1 MWGVEISAHIDA
13 LERDGALLADAAE
26 AAGLQAA
33 VPGCPGWQVRD
44 LVRHQA
50 YVHDWA
56 ARHVRDRSPELIDD
70 GITESDILGRG
81 PADADLIAAYRDGH
95 AALVAALRDADP
107 DLECATFMPA
117 PSPLAF
123 WARRQA
129 HETAIHRYDA
139 QSAAAGGPP
148 PPADA
153 FDPAFAADGVD
164 ELIMGFAARRRYRR
178 PRRRREGQKALPPRR
193 RATAA
198 TAAALADRP
207 GAGRRRRLAR
217 PPGRRRH
224 RGPVS
229 RLDSRDD
236 PAADCTLEGPAAG
249 LYAFLWNR
257 SDAARAGLAI
267 TGRPEVLAAWNA
279 SVRVRW

>member
-1 MWGVEISAHIDA
+1 MGGVEISAHIDA
-13 LERDGALLADAAE
+13 LDRDGALLADAAQ
-26 AAGLQAA
+26 AAGLRAG

-56 ARHVRDRSPELIDD
+56 ARHVSGRSPELIDD
-70 GITESDILGRG
+70 GLSESDILAGG
-81 PADADLIAAYRDGH
+81 ASDADLIAAYRDGH
-95 AALVAALRDADP
+95 AALVAILRAADP
-107 DLECATFMPA
+107 DVECATFMPA

-129 HETAIHRYDA
+129 HETAVHRYDA
-139 QSAAAGGPP
+139 QSAAPGGPSA
-148 PPADA
+148 PAAA

-164 ELIMGFAARRRYRR
+164 ELIMSFAARRRYH
-178 PRRRREGQKALPPRR
+178 PRD
-193 RATAA
+193 
-198 TAAALADRP
+198 AAAADGGVGGERALTVRARDADARWHVRFA
-207 GAGRRRRLAR
+207 AGGTA
-217 PPGRRRH
+217 
-224 RGPVS
+224 V
-229 RLDSRDD
+229 SRDD
-236 PAADCTLEGPAAG
+236 AAADCTLDGTAAG

-267 TGRPEVLAAWNA
+267 TGRPDILDVWSA

>member
-26 AAGLQAA
+26 TAGLRAG

-56 ARHVRDRSPELIDD
+56 TRHVRDRSPELIDD
-70 GITESDILGRG
+70 GITESDILARG

-107 DLECATFMPA
+107 DLQCATFMPA

-139 QSAAAGGPP
+139 QSAGPNGPP
-148 PPADA
+148 
-153 FDPAFAADGVD
+153 DPAAAFVTEFAADGID
-164 ELIMGFAARRRYRR
+164 ELIMGFTPRMRRLRGASWSLAVR
-178 PRRRREGQKALPPRR
+178 P
-193 RATAA
+193 
-198 TAAALADRP
+198 ADNQGRWHVRP
-207 GAGRRRRLAR
+207 G
-217 PPGRRRH
+217 PGKTQ
-224 RGPVS
+224 VS
-229 RLDSRDD
+229 STDAD
-236 PAADCTLEGPAAG
+236 ADCVLSGPASG

-257 SDAARAGLAI
+257 CTAQDAGI
-267 TGRPEVLAAWNA
+267 EVTGDASVLAAWNSSA
-279 SVRVRW
+279 RVRWS

>member
-1 MWGVEISAHIDA
+1 VGVEISAHIDA

-26 AAGLQAA
+26 AAGLRAV

-56 ARHVRDRSPELIDD
+56 ARHVRGRSPELIDD

-81 PADADLIAAYRDGH
+81 PADADLIAGYREGH
-95 AALVAALRDADP
+95 AALVATLRDADP

-139 QSAAAGGPP
+139 QCAAPGGPP
-148 PPADA
+148 PPAVA
-153 FDPAFAADGVD
+153 FDPALAADGVD
-164 ELIMGFAARRRYRR
+164 ELIMGFAPRRRYR
-178 PRRRREGQKALPPRR
+178 PRDGGGERSLTVRAQEAEGGWHVRLADVGPDGTVG
-193 RATAA
+193 TAA
-198 TAAALADRP
+198 
-207 GAGRRRRLAR
+207 
-217 PPGRRRH
+217 
-224 RGPVS
+224 S
-229 RLDSRDD
+229 RLDGRDD
-236 PAADCTLEGPAAG
+236 PAADCTLDGPAAG

-257 SDAARAGLAI
+257 SDAARAGLVI
-267 TGRPEVLAAWNA
+267 TGRPEAVAVWNA

>member
-13 LERDGALLADAAE
+13 LGRDGALLADAAKT
-26 AAGLQAA
+26 AGLQAA
-33 VPGCPGWQVRD
+33 VPGCPGWRVRD

-56 ARHVRDRSPELIDD
+56 ARHVRDRSPALIDD
-70 GITESDILGRG
+70 GITESDILARG
-81 PADADLIAAYRDGH
+81 PADADLVAAYRDGH

-139 QSAAAGGPP
+139 QCAGPDGPP
-148 PPADA
+148 PPDRA
-153 FDPAFAADGVD
+153 FDPAFAADGLD
-164 ELIMGFAARRRYRR
+164 ELIMGFAARRRYHLADDGGVERSLTVR
-178 PRRRREGQKALPPRR
+178 PRDAEGRWHVRLTDAG
-193 RATAA
+193 AA
-198 TAAALADRP
+198 
-207 GAGRRRRLAR
+207 
-217 PPGRRRH
+217 
-224 RGPVS
+224 VS
-229 RLDSRDD
+229 RLDTRDD
-236 PAADCTLEGPAAG
+236 PAADCALEGPAAG

-257 SDAARAGLAI
+257 SDAAGAGLAI
-267 TGRPEVLAAWNA
+267 SGAPEILARWN
-279 SVRVRW
+279 SRVRIRW